1 METPLAAVE
10 LAHAIALGLGGN
22 WRPQPAYHG
31 AQELGHA
38 AVLTHLDGRQL
49 HLSERFD
56 DPGHLHIR
64 GAFLA
69 TDYLFHRGE
78 RDSVRV
84 AMGESPERIAARI
97 TADLIP
103 THRDVHERVKQHNRE
118 QAEMRRD
125 VEEAARDLSARL
137 PGARTRVDGATAFV
151 YMNLEPGEVR
161 IGLDGDA
168 VSLVLNDV
176 PRIIADAVVFAVSRF
191 LPSVQTPEGERGEY
205 VDGYAL

>member
-1 METPLAAVE
+1 MNMPLTVAE
-10 LAHAIALGLGGN
+10 LAHPIALELGGN
-22 WRPQPAYHG
+22 WRPQPARHG
-31 AQELGHA
+31 VKELDHA
-38 AVLTHLDGRQL
+38 ATFTHLDGRQL

-64 GAFLA
+64 GAFPA
-69 TDYLFHRGE
+69 TDYPFRRGE
-78 RDSVRV
+78 RDTVRV
-84 AMGESPERIAARI
+84 AMTEDPADIAARI
-97 TADLIP
+97 AADLIP
-103 THRDVHERVKQHNRE
+103 AHRDVHERVKEHNRA

-125 VEEAARDLSARL
+125 VEEAARDLSERL
-137 PGARTRVDGATAFV
+137 PGARTRIDGTTAFV

-176 PRIIADAVVFAVSRF
+176 PRTIADAVVFAVSRF
-191 LPSVQTPEGERGEY
+191 LPSVQTSEDEYGEY